1 VPRQMTPRGRQAGA
15 FALATALAVAAFVPA
30 AQASGAPAA
39 GASDAVAPIA
49 SAATTPTQTP
59 SLVDGLAAP
68 VDATIPADQAARAYL
83 AGHRDQYAIA
93 DPTSDLATHSVSAAP
108 DGTTTV
114 RLDQRYHGVPVFG
127 AQYVVRLAKHGAS
140 RTVTGTSGSYFSGLT
155 VDATPHGLPAATAV
169 QRAVTAVQRSLAGP
183 APRVLADVPGHPAA
197 TLTGVDHGLTVL
209 PTGSGVL
216 TRHVTVRG
224 SDPATGAPVMQ
235 EVYLDVRTGSIL
247 LAYSGIETLTGPG
260 EHAPGTQ
267 ASVAT
272 PGADSSSAAKLST
285 TASVPSD
292 VLGSGTT
299 LHGATVPLHLT
310 QTADG
315 SYAFE
320 DHASEAPQGGGMIS
334 TWDAGGLYADDVSGV
349 WPDGLSEFA
358 SPTVDTRGTL
368 TDVGAVDAHWDAA
381 QVYNWYETQL
391 GRNSLDGKGM
401 AIRSIVGVTDYGNPF
416 VNAFW
421 DSSNEKMVYGT
432 GDGEYMPLA
441 ADLDVVG
448 HEMTHGVV
456 QHTANLVY
464 LGQSGALNEAVAD
477 YFGNAIDVT
486 VSNTPMT
493 DPIAGLIGGDLCRT
507 RAPKDCAFRD
517 LNDGRTTASFLSMP
531 AEYAYDAGGV
541 HLNSTIFSGALWD
554 IREKLGGTLA
564 DHIVYHALS
573 DFWTP
578 LTDFSGAADSVV
590 AAAKDLGVNGS
601 QLKAV
606 KDAFAAHGITDGWE
620 RTVLGT
626 DATVLLGNVPSV
638 QTYYGYGITPSAGG
652 GWWAATRSNAD
663 GSAPLSVWVGRTD
676 GKGTPRQVSPDNGRI
691 AASPWTDGTRVVW
704 LQVTPDSWA
713 DDGTYVPGQTQ
724 IMSAPVAGGPSQ
736 VLWTTNQGVTG
747 LSADGDVVAWS
758 EPGPNYVTV
767 VHYLRGN
774 DTAPQTIAAAPG
786 TGMVMAPVVKDGHIA
801 YVDEQWSAETWSLG
815 VDMLDLAT
823 GQTSYGWQAPDAE
836 WESVPTI
843 NATGAYWV
851 VDANWAVE
859 ENTIAQLGLDGT
871 TGSLIPEGTGQG
883 VRADMVTA
891 SDTTLTI
898 MEDPALAENYVGISD
913 KVLPKI
919 QQFTLAGVRLGRLS
933 CAPGAEL
940 LPAAVTDRTV
950 VWIDSRTSL
959 NNLVVG
965 SGPRKATCS

>member
-1 VPRQMTPRGRQAGA
+1 MPRRTTPWGHRSGA
-15 FALATALAVAAFVPA
+15 FAIATVLAVAGFAPA
-30 AQASGAPAA
+30 ARASGAPEAA
-39 GASDAVAPIA
+39 ASEAAVPVA

-59 SLVDGLAAP
+59 SLVDGLAVP
-68 VDATIPADQAARAYL
+68 VDASIPADQAAHSYL
-83 AGHRDQYAIA
+83 AAHRDQYAIA
-93 DPTSDLATHSVSAAP
+93 DPTRDLATNSVNVAP

-140 RTVTGTSGSYFSGLT
+140 RTVAGTSGSYFSELT
-155 VDATPHGLPAATAV
+155 VDTTPRGLPAATAV

-183 APRVLADVPGHPAA
+183 APRVIADAPGHRAA
-197 TLTGVDHGLTVL
+197 TLTGVDHGLVVL

-216 TRHVTVRG
+216 TRHVTVHG

-235 EVYLDVRTGSIL
+235 EVYLDVRTGSPL
-247 LAYSGIETLTGPG
+247 LAYSGIETFAAPG
-260 EHAPGTQ
+260 ERASSAQ
-267 ASVAT
+267 ATVAT
-272 PGADSSSAAKLST
+272 PGAGSSR
-285 TASVPSD
+285 TAGSPTATSVQGD

-315 SYAFE
+315 GYAFE
-320 DHASEAPQGGGMIS
+320 DHASQAAQGGGVIS
-334 TWDAGGLYADDVSGV
+334 TWDAGGLYSENVSGV
-349 WPDGLSEFA
+349 WPDGLTEFA
-358 SPTVDTRGTL
+358 SPTTKAGGTL

-381 QVYNWYETQL
+381 QVYNWYAAQL
-391 GRNSLDGKGM
+391 GRTSLDGKGM
-401 AIRSIVGVTDYGNPF
+401 AIRSIVGVTYYGSPF

-421 DSSNEKMVYGT
+421 DSVNEKMVYGT
-432 GDGEYMPLA
+432 GDAEYMPLA

-456 QHTANLVY
+456 QHTADLVY

-486 VSNTPMT
+486 VSHTQMA
-493 DPIAGLIGGDLCRT
+493 DPNAGLIGGDLCRT

-601 QLKAV
+601 RLKAV
-606 KDAFAAHGITDGWE
+606 KDAFAAHGITDRWE
-620 RTVLGT
+620 KTVLGS
-626 DATVLLGNVPSV
+626 DATVLLGNVPST
-638 QTYYGYGITPSAGG
+638 QINYGYGITPSAAG

-676 GKGTPRQVSPDNGRI
+676 GKGTPRQVSPADGRI
-691 AASPWTDGTRVVW
+691 AASPWTDGTKVVW
-704 LQVTPDSWA
+704 LQITPDSWA
-713 DDGTYVPGQTQ
+713 DDGTYLPGQTQ
-724 IMSAPVAGGPSQ
+724 IMSARVAGGPSQ
-736 VLWTTNQGVTG
+736 VLWTTSQQVSG

-758 EPGPNYVTV
+758 EPGPNYLPV
-767 VHYLRGN
+767 VYYLRGN
-774 DTAPQTIAAAPG
+774 ATTPQTIAAPLG
-786 TGMVMAPVVKDGHIA
+786 TGMVMAPVVKNGHIA
-801 YVDEQWSAETWSLG
+801 YIDEQWTAESWSLG
-815 VDMLDLAT
+815 VDMFDLAT
-823 GQTSYGWQAPDAE
+823 GQTSYGWQAPEAE
-836 WESVPTI
+836 WEGVPTI
-843 NATGAYWV
+843 TATGAYWV

-859 ENTIAQLGLDGT
+859 ENTIGHLGFDGA
-871 TGSLIPEGTGQG
+871 TGSLIPEGTGHG
-883 VRADMVTA
+883 VRAEMVTA

-898 MEDPALAENYVGISD
+898 MEDPTSADYYGGISD
-913 KVLPKI
+913 KMLPKL
-919 QQFTLAGVRLGRLS
+919 QQFTLAGVRLGRVS

-940 LPAAVTDRTV
+940 LPAAVTGRTV

-959 NNLVVG
+959 NDLVVG
-965 SGPRKATCS
+965 SGSRKANCS